1 MTTTGIRMR
10 TLRRFTAPLILAIAA
25 PSFALSQQPSKPKD
39 EVLEGV
45 LKKLG
50 ETKPESGTTD
60 SKKVAPKESA
70 PRDKAKVDPAPSKPA
85 GDVSNKDKELD
96 GLLEKLGSSQDKPS
110 ADGKP
115 AGGGGEKGEPMP
127 SDPPTPK
134 PGEEKKPDPGTL
146 SGKDK
151 DLDEHIAEITG
162 KRRRKKEQQQQQQR
176 GGQEQG
182 PLSDVIKQ
190 MRDVEKKLGEAETGE
205 ETRKE
210 QTQIVKRLDT
220 LIEQMKS
227 MSPQQ
232 KMQKGLAMKPGQK
245 PGQKPGDQ
253 PGTTGGNAPMTKP
266 LKPETKR
273 SVLAGKDSW
282 GHLPPEMRQ
291 EMENVFKEEPLPSR
305 EELVRRYYLSVSKK
319 SLNRGE

>member
-1 MTTTGIRMR
+1 MTTTRSRRRIIYSLA
-10 TLRRFTAPLILAIAA
+10 TLLFLALGGSPVA
-25 PSFALSQQPSKPKD
+25 FAQDSTTPRDKS
-39 EVLEGV
+39 LEGL

-50 ETKPESGTTD
+50 DETPATRDETKKPEPKDNAPKPKAESVP
-60 SKKVAPKESA
+60 SKPVSKPVGEVAPKDA
-70 PRDKAKVDPAPSKPA
+70 
-85 GDVSNKDKELD
+85 ELD
-96 GLLEKLGSSQDKPS
+96 NLLEKLGTSRDKPS
-110 ADGKP
+110 ADDKP
-115 AGGGGEKGEPMP
+115 PGGGKGEPMP
-127 SDPPTPK
+127 DDPRASK
-134 PGEEKKPDPGTL
+134 PNEDNNSVPDALT
-146 SGKDK
+146 GKDK

-162 KRRRKKEQQQQQQR
+162 KRRKKKEQQQQQR
-176 GGQEQG
+176 SGQEQG

-190 MRDVEKKLGEAETGE
+190 MRDVEKKLGDAETGE

-210 QTQIVKRLDT
+210 QTQIVKKLDT
-220 LIEQMKS
+220 LIEQMRS

-232 KMQKGLAMKPGQK
+232 KMQKGLAMKPGSK
-245 PGQKPGDQ
+245 PGNQPGEQ
-253 PGTTGGNAPMTKP
+253 PGTTGGNAPTSKP

-273 SVLAGKDSW
+273 SLLAGKDSW

>member
-1 MTTTGIRMR
+1 MTTNGSRRRIVHSLS
-10 TLRRFTAPLILAIAA
+10 TLLILALAGSPVAFAQDA
-25 PSFALSQQPSKPKD
+25 PKPTD
-39 EVLEGV
+39 EALEGL

-50 ETKPESGTTD
+50 DDKPATPDAAKKPDPKDTAPKPKAESAPTKPA
-60 SKKVAPKESA
+60 SKPVGEVAPKDE
-70 PRDKAKVDPAPSKPA
+70 D
-85 GDVSNKDKELD
+85 LD
-96 GLLEKLGSSQDKPS
+96 NLLEKLGTSRDKPS
-110 ADGKP
+110 ADDKSP
-115 AGGGGEKGEPMP
+115 GGGKGEPMP
-127 SDPPTPK
+127 DDPRAPK
-134 PGEEKKPDPGTL
+134 PGEDKKPDPGTL
-146 SGKDK
+146 TGKDK

-162 KRRRKKEQQQQQQR
+162 KRRKKKEQQQQQR
-176 GGQEQG
+176 AGQEQG

-190 MRDVEKKLGEAETGE
+190 MRDVEKKLGDAETGE

-210 QTQIVKRLDT
+210 QTQIVKKLDT
-220 LIEQMKS
+220 LIDQMRS
-227 MSPQQ
+227 MSPQR
-232 KMQKGLAMKPGQK
+232 KMQKGIAMKPGPK
-245 PGQKPGDQ
+245 PGQQPGDQ

-273 SVLAGKDSW
+273 SLLAGKDSW